1 MVNMYNLTIPFV
13 KNAFSDTSMH
23 YNSFWEK
30 ISFLSR
36 ALKQKAIHGQEC
48 YQTLNS
54 GCNRHL
60 MADVALPNHFCFS
73 KDIKNKSN
81 YECKTTNLST
91 LRKLLQRP
99 WTYNYCYSIDFHW
112 LTLRNYRLLV
122 IMISNSLSTI
132 ILKDRI

>member
-1 MVNMYNLTIPFV
+1 MLLGWDMFFYFSWNGEYVQSYYSFRQ
-13 KNAFSDTSMH
+13 NAFSDTSMH

-30 ISFLSR
+30 KSFLSR

-73 KDIKNKSN
+73 KEIKNIKDYKYKSN
-81 YECKTTNLST
+81 YKCKTKNLTT
-91 LRKLLQRP
+91 LRKLSSKNL
-99 WTYNYCYSIDFHW
+99 TYNCCYSRD
-112 LTLRNYRLLV
+112 YG
-122 IMISNSLSTI
+122 ISQA
-132 ILKDRI
+132 

>member
-1 MVNMYNLTIPFV
+1 MHIIYVTGMRYVFLFFLKWWICAILLFLSS
-13 KNAFSDTSMH
+13 KMHFQISMH

-73 KDIKNKSN
+73 KEIKNIKDYKYKSN
-81 YECKTTNLST
+81 YKCKTKNLTT
-91 LRKLLQRP
+91 LRKLSSKNL
-99 WTYNYCYSIDFHW
+99 TYNCCYSRD
-112 LTLRNYRLLV
+112 YG
-122 IMISNSLSTI
+122 ISQA
-132 ILKDRI
+132 